1 MAKITHE
8 EITRINKACD
18 NDWHLDVQYYLYHNE
33 KTLIKQIDLDE
44 THYLEFRLSYNSKN
58 QVTLHISK
66 YYHGEGDTFASSH
79 GIGKNAIIEEIP
91 TKRKMINNLIE
102 YTSTLSNEELLKI
115 NQNTPVSHGY
125 GIILPSEDF

>member
-1 MAKITHE
+1 MKITHDQ
-8 EITRINKACD
+8 IVKINKNCD

-44 THYLEFRLSYNSKN
+44 THYLEFRLYYNNQN
-58 QVTLHISK
+58 QVSLHISK

-79 GIGKNAIIEEIP
+79 GLGKNAIIEEIP

-115 NQNTPVSHGY
+115 NKNTSVATGY
-125 GIILPSEDF
+125 GIIVPSEDF

>member
-1 MAKITHE
+1 MKITHE
-8 EITRINKACD
+8 QIMKINKMCD

-44 THYLEFRLSYNSKN
+44 THYLEFRLYYNNQN
-58 QVTLHISK
+58 QVSLHISK

-79 GIGKNAIIEEIP
+79 GLGKNAIIEEIP

-115 NQNTPVSHGY
+115 NKNTPVATGY
-125 GIILPSEDF
+125 GIIVPSEDF

>member
-1 MAKITHE
+1 MKITHDQ
-8 EITRINKACD
+8 IVKINKNCD

-44 THYLEFRLSYNSKN
+44 THYLEFRLYYNNQN
-58 QVTLHISK
+58 QVSLHISK
-66 YYHGEGDTFASSH
+66 YYHGEGDNFASSH
-79 GIGKNAIIEEIP
+79 GLGKNAIIEEIP